1 MKKYFAGVTAIAVLV
16 GALIFLSTSNTAALS
31 PAEIGK
37 PAPSFTLK
45 DVEGKEYSLNDFLS
59 KKYTVVMFIAT
70 QCPISNDYNERMVA
84 LYKDY
89 APKEIAFVGINSN
102 KQEDVEEIKEHA
114 AKNGFTFPVLKDW
127 NNVVADAYGAQ
138 VTPEVF
144 VLDGNATVLYHGR
157 IDDSRNPSKIKTHDL
172 REALDA
178 LLAGKPVPR
187 AETKAFGCTIK
198 RVKKES

>member
-1 MKKYFAGVTAIAVLV
+1 MKKYLAAATVVFV
-16 GALIFLSTSNTAALS
+16 GALILLLQSNSVALP

-45 DVEGKEYSLNDFLS
+45 DVEGKEYSLNDFLT

-84 LYKDY
+84 LYNDY
-89 APKEIAFVGINSN
+89 APKDIAFVGINSN
-102 KQEDVEEIKEHA
+102 KQESIEEIKEHST
-114 AKNGFTFPVLKDW
+114 KNGFKFPVLKDW

-144 VLDGNATVLYHGR
+144 VLDANATVLYHGR

-178 LLAGKPVPR
+178 LLAGKTVAR

>member
-1 MKKYFAGVTAIAVLV
+1 MKNYLAGAAAIVV
-16 GALIFLSTSNTAALS
+16 GALLLLMQTDSVALP

-45 DVEGKEYSLNDFLS
+45 DAEGREYSLRDFLS

-70 QCPISNDYNERMVA
+70 QCPISNDYNERMAA
-84 LYKDY
+84 LYDEY

-102 KQEDVEEIKEHA
+102 KQEDVEEIREHA
-114 AKNGFTFPVLKDW
+114 AKNGFKFPVLKDW
-127 NNVVADAYGAQ
+127 NNVVADEYGAQ

-144 VLDGNATVLYHGR
+144 VLDGKATVLYHGR
-157 IDDSRNPSKIKTHDL
+157 IDDSRNSSKIKTHDL

-178 LLAGKPVPR
+178 LLAGKAVAR
-187 AETKAFGCTIK
+187 TETKAFGCTIK